1 MMAMYA
7 WAAPSSNK
15 PNTDERNFMSD
26 SLSPEII
33 RLLLVL
39 VATIAAHFIVRRILQ
54 HAEKITSRS
63 NNIWDDS
70 LVRAAL
76 KPVPVLVWLT
86 GVSFELHLI
95 HRQTGEQLLEY
106 ISPARNIGVVLCIA
120 WFLLKLIRE
129 LAEKIVVARTQA
141 DEEIDRTTVD
151 GLSKVSRIIV
161 IVVAA
166 LTIMQTLGFSLSG
179 VLAFGGMGGVAVG
192 FASKDLLANFFGGL
206 MIHLDR
212 PFNVGETIRSPDKQ
226 IEGKVEYIGWRQT
239 RIRAT
244 NMALIYVPN
253 ALFTSI
259 VIENPSRMSHRR
271 IRETIGLRYDD
282 LAKMNVIV
290 DEVRSL
296 LKNHPDIDQTTDG
309 EQAIVV
315 AFNEFADSSV
325 NLMLQALCKTTNL
338 AQFHAVKQE
347 ILLAVSGI
355 IAKHGAEMA
364 FPTRTLLLHQTPA

>member
-1 MMAMYA
+1 
-7 WAAPSSNK
+7 
-15 PNTDERNFMSD
+15 
-26 SLSPEII
+26 
-33 RLLLVL
+33 
-39 VATIAAHFIVRRILQ
+39 
-54 HAEKITSRS
+54 
-63 NNIWDDS
+63 
-70 LVRAAL
+70 
-76 KPVPVLVWLT
+76 
-86 GVSFELHLI
+86 
-95 HRQTGEQLLEY
+95 
-106 ISPARNIGVVLCIA
+106 
-120 WFLLKLIRE
+120 
-129 LAEKIVVARTQA
+129 
-141 DEEIDRTTVD
+141 
-151 GLSKVSRIIV
+151 
-161 IVVAA
+161 
-166 LTIMQTLGFSLSG
+166 
-179 VLAFGGMGGVAVG
+179 
-192 FASKDLLANFFGGL
+192 